1 MSSSQASFA
10 ARWGRKVG
18 LTREQFEVAGVVTFY
33 MVAALTMVFVNK
45 AVLLSAPTVP
55 LLFLLLQ
62 LIMAVL
68 LLHAFAWA
76 LPRHVQLPKLELG
89 TLKKLA
95 PVMTVSL
102 GGLVFNTLCLRAVE
116 AAFFQIAR
124 GLLLPLTIVVSALFT
139 RSLPTPTIPVFLAAL
154 MVTLGFLMGVA
165 PTSLHIDAA
174 VPVGDEPA
182 VSQPR
187 SYPFL
192 TRSLLYDAEPVA
204 PVAAT
209 PLTSNSSTMGLFY
222 GILSSVFIAVHSCL
236 IKESLPHL
244 GGSALALSY
253 WTNLV
258 SSLALAPIVVISGE
272 ATEFLRLVAS
282 TREAAAA
289 GVESEWQW
297 STFAWGS
304 VVTGI
309 FGALL
314 GLASMLSV
322 KATSPV
328 THMFSSAAKS
338 VLQTVLGVWLFH
350 DLMTTGRASSILVIL
365 IGTLY
370 YTWVKA
376 QQPSPPP
383 PNKEQEMV
391 QRAEEEGLLAVEFDA
406 DEDEETKKREQ
417 RRD

>member
-1 MSSSQASFA
+1 MTAAPSSITSRW
-10 ARWGRKVG
+10 ARKLG
-18 LTREQFEVAGVVTFY
+18 LTREQLEVAAVVTFY

-45 AVLLSAPTVP
+45 AVLLSSPTVP
-55 LLFLLLQ
+55 LLFLLIQ
-62 LIMAVL
+62 LFMAVV
-68 LLHAFAWA
+68 LLHGFAFAF
-76 LPRHVQLPKLELG
+76 PRHVQLPKLEFHAFR
-89 TLKKLA
+89 KLF
-95 PVMTVSL
+95 PVIAVSL
-102 GGLVFNTLCLRAVE
+102 SGLVFNTLCLRAVE

-139 RSLPTPTIPVFLAAL
+139 RALPQPTVPVFLAAL
-154 MVTLGFLMGVA
+154 IVTMGFLMGIA
-165 PTSLHIDAA
+165 PDALHIDVAA
-174 VPVGDEPA
+174 PVGDETTVAQPA
-182 VSQPR
+182 P
-187 SYPFL
+187 
-192 TRSLLYDAEPVA
+192 EP
-204 PVAAT
+204 
-209 PLTSNSSTMGLFY
+209 LNGNSNTMGLFY
-222 GILSSVFIAVHSCL
+222 GIMSSVFIAVHSCL
-236 IKESLPHL
+236 IKQSLPHV

-258 SSLALAPIVVISGE
+258 SSLVLIPIVFVAGE
-272 ATEFLRLVAS
+272 VSEFARLLRIAS
-282 TREAAAA
+282 EAAAK
-289 GVESEWQW
+289 GVPSEWNW
-297 STFAWGS
+297 GTFLWGS
-304 VVTGI
+304 IVTGI

-314 GLASMLSV
+314 GLAAMLSV

-376 QQPSPPP
+376 QQPPPPP

-406 DEDEETKKREQ
+406 DEDDDGKHKEREQ

>member
-1 MSSSQASFA
+1 MSAPSTFA
-10 ARWGRKVG
+10 GRWAHKVG

-55 LLFLLLQ
+55 LLFLLIQ
-62 LIMAVL
+62 LVMAVF
-68 LLHAFAWA
+68 LLHTFAWM
-76 LPRHVQLPKLELG
+76 LPRHVQLPKFELQ
-89 TLKKLA
+89 TMKKLV
-95 PVMTVSL
+95 PVISVSL
-102 GGLVFNTLCLRAVE
+102 CGLVFNTLCLRAVE

-124 GLLLPLTIVVSALFT
+124 GLLLPLTIIISALFT

-154 MVTLGFLMGVA
+154 IVTLGFLMGIA
-165 PTSLHIDAA
+165 PSSLHIDVA
-174 VPVGDEPA
+174 VPVGDETA
-182 VSQPR
+182 VSQPV
-187 SYPFL
+187 P
-192 TRSLLYDAEPVA
+192 
-204 PVAAT
+204 T

-222 GILSSVFIAVHSCL
+222 GILSSLFIAVHSCL
-236 IKESLPHL
+236 IKQSLPHV
-244 GGSALALSY
+244 GGSALALAY
-253 WTNLV
+253 WTNLA
-258 SSLALAPIVVISGE
+258 SSILLTPIVIFAGE
-272 ATEFLRLVAS
+272 VTEFTRLVRSA
-282 TREAAAA
+282 TDAAAA
-289 GVESEWQW
+289 GVASEWQW
-297 STFAWGS
+297 STFVWGS
-304 VVTGI
+304 IVTGV

-370 YTWVKA
+370 YTWVKS
-376 QQPSPPP
+376 QQAPAPP

-406 DEDEETKKREQ
+406 DADEETKIKEREQ